1 MLLDQNGAQMGA
13 SDQKLTSEGAQAA
26 QLQAVAAASHVSI
39 YDNHNPLRVKAMVEA
54 ISAVKGANHADILM
68 TVAMLLA
75 NVSLLHDQH
84 WRFSAQLGVF
94 SHVKTMIE
102 SVESAV
108 PEGADG

>member
-54 ISAVKGANHADILM
+54 ISAV
-68 TVAMLLA
+68 
-75 NVSLLHDQH
+75 
-84 WRFSAQLGVF
+84 
-94 SHVKTMIE
+94 
-102 SVESAV
+102 
-108 PEGADG
+108 